1 MKKNILTAIII
12 LIGTSLFAQEGSAQ
26 AFSLREAVDYALK
39 NNHDAKNAK
48 LDMKKAKAYNWEIL
62 TTGLPQLSGS
72 FEYDYYFKTPLVP
85 AVSNIFSGNSAFNQS
100 LYNLTQHSNDPALVN
115 TLNSLGSGFS
125 NISFVLPNDI
135 STGITLTQLFFDA
148 RYMFGIKAR
157 KELYLTSQLQSNL
170 TDQQIRNNVA
180 KAYYQAETAQEA
192 KSLLTDNMKVVE
204 KILSDT
210 RAVFA
215 QGLTEDLDVTR
226 LELAQATLQSQIT
239 MANSQ
244 ADVAMANLKFQ
255 MGVSLDDMVILKDK
269 LDDLKASAI
278 PDQTKFDPKN
288 RIEYTLLST
297 GIILKGYEV
306 ESKKSGYYPSLAGF
320 LNYSGNV
327 QTQEFG
333 DMFKATNWYPQGIV
347 GIKLNVPI
355 FDSGLKYAQVQQTKM
370 EQLKLKNDL
379 ENFKNASKLQ
389 YQSAE
394 STYNAALADEVTSQK
409 TLDLSKKIFD
419 RNQAKFKLGAGS
431 SFELE
436 QSEQEY
442 STNILKHIQSVMNLL
457 AAKADLD
464 KAMGVK

>member
-1 MKKNILTAIII
+1 MKNKILTVIIT
-12 LIGTSLFAQEGSAQ
+12 LISASLFAQEGSAQ
-26 AFSLREAVDYALK
+26 AFTLREAVDYALK

-62 TTGLPQLSGS
+62 TQGLPQLNGS
-72 FEYDYYFKTPLVP
+72 FEYDYYFKTPIVP
-85 AVSNIFSGNSAFNQS
+85 AFAQDFAALGPAFGNVDFSK
-100 LYNLTQHSNDPALVN
+100 
-115 TLNSLGSGFS
+115 
-125 NISFVLPNDI
+125 ISFVLPNNI
-135 STGITLTQLFFDA
+135 TTGITLSQLFFDA

-170 TDQQIRNNVA
+170 TDQQIRNNVT
-180 KAYYQAETAQEA
+180 KAYCQAETAQEA
-192 KSLLTDNMKVVE
+192 KSLLDDNMKIVE
-204 KILSDT
+204 KLLSDT
-210 RAVFA
+210 RATFA
-215 QGLTEDLDVTR
+215 QGLIEDIDVTR

-239 MANSQ
+239 LANSQ
-244 ADVAMANLKFQ
+244 ADVALANLKFQ
-255 MGVSLDDMVILKDK
+255 MGISLDDMIILKDK
-269 LDDLKASAI
+269 LDDLKATAVPEQS
-278 PDQTKFDPKN
+278 KFDPKN
-288 RIEYTLLST
+288 RVEYTLLST
-297 GIILKGYEV
+297 GIILKGYEM
-306 ESKKSGYYPSLAGF
+306 EGKRSGYYPSIAGF

-327 QTQEFG
+327 QTQTFNEMSNINQWFQ
-333 DMFKATNWYPQGIV
+333 QGLV
-347 GIKLNVPI
+347 GLKVNVPL
-355 FDSGLKYAQVQQTKM
+355 FDSGLKYAQVQQTKI

-442 STNILKHIQSVMNLL
+442 STNILKHTQSVLNLL
-457 AAKADLD
+457 TAKADLD